1 MKRLNRV
8 DRLINWETAFLTY
21 HVLLSIGARDGII
34 IAKVIKELHKES
46 IHKDPFNRDH
56 MSAS

>member
-21 HVLLSIGARDGII
+21 HVLLSIGARDGNNNS
-34 IAKVIKELHKES
+34 KSNKRTPQGKYPQRS
-46 IHKDPFNRDH
+46 IQSWPYEC
-56 MSAS
+56 